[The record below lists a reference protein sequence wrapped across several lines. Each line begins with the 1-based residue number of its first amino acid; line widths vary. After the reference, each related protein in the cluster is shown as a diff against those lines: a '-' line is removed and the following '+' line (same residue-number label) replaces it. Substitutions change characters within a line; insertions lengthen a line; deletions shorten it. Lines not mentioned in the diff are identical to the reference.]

1 MNDVNIQDG
10 RLETVKK
17 LLQEDKRKLKLVLRR
32 SSKTVERNVNVKIST
47 DLNPMSGIRFAITA
61 SGAVTNSN
69 DLNTIQDGDRIDM
82 VIITH
87 VNLYSD
93 YFVYIRDFLVY
104 SRLEREREIYRENT
118 SKAIYHQ
125 NRFSELKQT

>member
-104 SRLEREREIYRENT
+104 SRLERERERERERDLQRE
-118 SKAIYHQ
+118 H
-125 NRFSELKQT
+125 KQSNLSPKSF